1 MEAEYKSADD
11 KVNLGHYYRNCPRSR
26 IQAQE
31 KRIMEKELLNY
42 LEPKDKEHQRKKI
55 LRTFFSY
62 VYRTEIRGDKDEYTK
77 KFWSFVRKLNPD
89 NIYSDD
95 RYKSM
100 SYEYLDRLLDK
111 RIFQDSIKNWLPTYE
126 ETLTQSE
133 DDRKSVHFIKFINH
147 TIEVKQRA
155 AHKINQFIQDNAIT
169 ISIYPLQTHL
179 NIVCKESTLNN
190 GLYFEGKCS
199 SEICERRRMKLYF
212 YIGING
218 RFDCKK
224 CLEQCECEQCGGHIS
239 LINVGVQKCKWMFR
253 MEFDDNQ
260 KLESPIN
267 YAK

>member
-1 MEAEYKSADD
+1 MEVDRSDD
-11 KVNLGHYYRNCPRSR
+11 RVNLGHYYRNCPRSR

-31 KRIMEKELLNY
+31 KRIMEKELLNF

-62 VYRTEIRGDKDEYTK
+62 VYREEIKNERDEYVK

-89 NIYSDD
+89 NIYSED

-111 RIFQDSIKNWLPTYE
+111 EIFQVSIRRWLPTYE
-126 ETLTQSE
+126 TSLSQSE

-147 TIEVKQRA
+147 TIDVKQSA
-155 AHKINQFIQDNAIT
+155 AQKIKQFIEENSIT
-169 ISIYPLQTHL
+169 IGKHSVQNQPTIL
-179 NIVCKESTLNN
+179 CRESTLNN

-199 SEICERRRMKLYF
+199 NETCEKRKVKLYF

-218 RFDCKK
+218 KFDCKR
-224 CLEQCECEQCGGHIS
+224 CIDQIRCEQCDGRIS
-239 LINVGVQKCKWMFR
+239 LINVGVQKCKWTFR
-253 MEFDDNQ
+253 MEFEDRPAM
-260 KLESPIN
+260 ESEIN

>member
-1 MEAEYKSADD
+1 MEDLRLDD
-11 KVNLGHYYRNCPRSR
+11 RINLGHYYRNCPRSR

-55 LRTFFSY
+55 LRTYFSY
-62 VYRTEIRGDKDEYTK
+62 VYRNEIRNDKDGYIK
-77 KFWSFVRKLNPD
+77 KFWSCVRKLNPD

-111 RIFQDSIKNWLPTYE
+111 PIFQVSIKNWLPSYE

-133 DDRKSVHFIKFINH
+133 DDLKSVHFIKFINH
-147 TIEVKQRA
+147 TIEVKQKA
-155 AHKINQFIQDNAIT
+155 AEKIKEFIKDN
-169 ISIYPLQTHL
+169 SIQLPNYPIQTQL
-179 NIVCKESTLNN
+179 TIVCKESTLNN

-199 SEICERRRMKLYF
+199 NEACEKRRVKLYF

-224 CLEQCECEQCGGHIS
+224 CLEQCECEQCGGRVS
-239 LINVGVQKCKWMFR
+239 LINVGVQKCKWSYCMD
-253 MEFDDNQ
+253 FDDQ
-260 KLESPIN
+260 TIESPIN